1 MTQEKFIEQVS
12 TMAKFLS
19 INCKDNHPSAFKNE
33 INLNLAYKGE
43 NLNFNVSTSL
53 CKECEEL
60 FYYAHE
66 RLSQCPHEVKPSC
79 RKCPHP
85 CYEKSR
91 WKQMAKI
98 MRYSGMKLG
107 LTKIKK
113 MFGFRTNNEH

>member
-12 TMAKFLS
+12 TLAKFLKA
-19 INCKDNHPSAFKNE
+19 NCEDNHSQATKQE
-33 INLNLAYKGE
+33 INLSLIYKDKD
-43 NLNFNVSTSL
+43 LDYSVYTIL
-53 CKECEEL
+53 CKECKEL

-66 RLSQCPHEVKPSC
+66 RLSECPHEIKPSC

-107 LTKIKK
+107 LTKLKK
-113 MFGFRTNNEH
+113 MFGIK